1 MECEWEPDTRHLNL
15 SVERRTNA
23 SLQVMGGITVDQ
35 PISNNASENK
45 LLITNAGHS
54 KTYDW
59 SLSTA
64 ENFSHDEMEFV
75 GPFADIRAQLDHT
88 YHTNFMPARQRL
100 QDMLIEE
107 VRWDQGNPTS
117 LTRYV
122 KILLF
127 VLETL
132 CPQIVRVDPDFF
144 RLRLPEWSEYAS
156 RNYETAGKLTH
167 RECGYCV
174 EIAQEAALQ
183 QGKTLFVDGSLR
195 NYEWYSRTIED
206 IRQRHPRHR
215 IAIIHVEASMEVIL
229 SRASDRAKRTGR
241 HVPESEVFDSYTMAI
256 KTAHRLGP
264 MVDLYTRIFNDAS
277 GPQLPEVKDSMTRP
291 QEGMTS
297 CARELYSCIQNSCNI
312 SVSSDELH
320 MEGSHVISNIK

>member
-1 MECEWEPDTRHLNL
+1 
-15 SVERRTNA
+15 
-23 SLQVMGGITVDQ
+23 MGGITVDQ

-107 VRWDQGNPTS
+107 VLQKPSTTQLTHPWIIFTCGAMGSGKSYVIDKICQNPAFR
-117 LTRYV
+117 LGD
-122 KILLF
+122 
-127 VLETL
+127 
-132 CPQIVRVDPDFF
+132 IVRVDPDFF